1 MVIIRLILTILIFII
16 PILSYLTEGIM
27 SWMGYDGKHCGE
39 IKIVREIIHGETAA
53 ETIYRKAEQ
62 FEGILRLSKKE
73 ILTNA
78 GSINDINKDRL
89 HHDIMLYAY
98 CVYV

>member
-1 MVIIRLILTILIFII
+1 MAN
-16 PILSYLTEGIM
+16 
-27 SWMGYDGKHCGE
+27 
-39 IKIVREIIHGETAA
+39 KIVREIIHGETAA

-62 FEGILRLSKKE
+62 FEEILRLSKKE

>member
-1 MVIIRLILTILIFII
+1 
-16 PILSYLTEGIM
+16 M

-39 IKIVREIIHGETAA
+39 IEMANKIVREIIHAETAA

-62 FEGILRLSKKE
+62 FEEILRLSKKE